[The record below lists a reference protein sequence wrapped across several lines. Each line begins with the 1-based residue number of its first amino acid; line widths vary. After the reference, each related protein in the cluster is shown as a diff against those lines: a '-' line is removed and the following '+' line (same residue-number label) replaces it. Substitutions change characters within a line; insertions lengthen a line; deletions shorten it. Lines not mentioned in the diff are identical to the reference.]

1 MREGPLPPVPSRTL
15 HLHAGPH
22 KTASTYLQARL
33 QCNRRVL
40 ERYGLRYPTP
50 WGEHSHRH
58 LARDLQAG
66 RFETLERLLAR
77 QRRWSGDLLLSAEH
91 FVPLLSSPEALVAL
105 RTTAAAAGFALHVIS
120 YVRPQAGLLDSCYGH
135 RLSRLYGAPAFPA
148 YARAQLTGRRLRGRH
163 RRRWIRM
170 GPLALDFERRFAPLL
185 ADTGLRSNFLPYRSR
200 QQDPFAQLLELLALP
215 QGDWRPAPPS
225 QANEQLGRRG
235 LGLAYLVNR
244 ELDTLPIRRNRLIAE
259 HGLNRLVERIRS
271 RARARGWV
279 DDRFSGWRGRL
290 PALLQERLGASNDA
304 FALRVWGR
312 SWEQVFG
319 PAGAPSAAAEAPRGL
334 LLDEELRDEA
344 QALVRDYRRR
354 LPPALR

>member
-1 MREGPLPPVPSRTL
+1 MPARTL

-33 QCNRRVL
+33 ECNRRAL
-40 ERYGLRYPTP
+40 ERHGLRYRTP

-66 RFETLERLLAR
+66 RFETLERLLDH

-91 FVPLLSSPEALVAL
+91 FVPLLASPEALAAL
-105 RTTAAAAGFALHVIS
+105 GATAAAAGFSLHVIS

-135 RLSRLYGAPAFPA
+135 RLARLYGAPAFPA
-148 YARAQLTGRRLRGRH
+148 YARTQLTGLRLRGRH

-185 ADTGLRSNFLPYRSR
+185 ADTGLRASFLPYRAR
-200 QQDPFAQLLELLALP
+200 LQDPFAQLLELLALP
-215 QGDWRPAPPS
+215 QGDWRPAPPA

-244 ELDTLPIRRNRLIAE
+244 ELDTLPVRRSRLIAE

-290 PALLQERLGASNDA
+290 PALLQEQLGASNER
-304 FALRVWGR
+304 FARRVWDR

-319 PAGAPSAAAEAPRGL
+319 PAGAPPAGGDPPRGL
-334 LLDEELRDEA
+334 LLDQELRDEA
-344 QALVRDYRRR
+344 LALVRAYRRR

>member
-1 MREGPLPPVPSRTL
+1 MPPPPARTL

-33 QCNRRVL
+33 QRNRRAL
-40 ERYGLRYPTP
+40 ERHGLRYPTP

-66 RFETLERLLAR
+66 HFGALEQFLLQ

-91 FVPLLSSPEALVAL
+91 FAPLLASPEALAAL
-105 RTTAAAAGFALHVIS
+105 RTTAAAGGFDLHVIS
-120 YVRPQAGLLDSCYGH
+120 YVRPQSGLLDSCYGH
-135 RLSRLYGAPAFPA
+135 RLARLYGAPGFPA
-148 YARAQLTGRRLRGRH
+148 YVRAQLAGRRLSGRH

-259 HGLNRLVERIRS
+259 HGLNRLVERIR
-271 RARARGWV
+271 ARTRERGWV
-279 DDRFSGWRGRL
+279 NDRFSGWGGRL
-290 PALLQERLGASNDA
+290 PALLQQQLGASNDR
-304 FALRVWGR
+304 FARHVWGR

-319 PAGAPSAAAEAPRGL
+319 PAAAPADAAEAPRGL
-334 LLDEELRDEA
+334 LLDQELEEEA
-344 QALVRDYRRR
+344 RALVRAYRRR
-354 LPPALR
+354 LPAACR